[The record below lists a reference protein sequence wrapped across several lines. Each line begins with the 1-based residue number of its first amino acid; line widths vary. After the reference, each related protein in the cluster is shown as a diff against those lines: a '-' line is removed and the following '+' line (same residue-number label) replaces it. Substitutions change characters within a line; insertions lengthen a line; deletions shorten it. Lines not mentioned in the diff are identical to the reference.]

1 MSTYSSKCLLH
12 VTLLELAEILFFS
25 FSENWL
31 LSDSERTSFA
41 YKKEGKTIERS
52 DPHAI
57 VSHL

>member
-1 MSTYSSKCLLH
+1 LLH